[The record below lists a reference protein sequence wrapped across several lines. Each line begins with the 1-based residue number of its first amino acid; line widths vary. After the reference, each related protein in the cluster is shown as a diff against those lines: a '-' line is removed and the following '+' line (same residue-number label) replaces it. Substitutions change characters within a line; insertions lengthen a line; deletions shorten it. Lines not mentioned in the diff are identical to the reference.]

1 MMEAEDQT
9 SSRILSAPSRF
20 ESNYRENMTKH
31 DWNGMQ
37 SNIALYFISESIF
50 STHFVEH
57 LTNIHVQVQ
66 GFGTLKFHGSRYSL
80 CICMLLK

>member
-20 ESNYRENMTKH
+20 ESQLPGKH
-31 DWNGMQ
+31 DRNGMQ

-50 STHFVEH
+50 SAHFVEH
-57 LTNIHVQVQ
+57 LTYIHVQVQ
-66 GFGTLKFHGSRYSL
+66 GFGT
-80 CICMLLK
+80 